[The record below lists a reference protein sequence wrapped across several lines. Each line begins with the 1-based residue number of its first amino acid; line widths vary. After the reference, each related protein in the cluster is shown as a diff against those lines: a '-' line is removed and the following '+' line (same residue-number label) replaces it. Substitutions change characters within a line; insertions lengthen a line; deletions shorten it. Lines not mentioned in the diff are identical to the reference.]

1 MKATQVLINEH
12 EAVLI
17 ILKVLEKIN
26 QRIENEEQLEIKHLE
41 QILEFLKIFVD
52 LCHHSK
58 EEIYLIPTVKK
69 LSIDDHDNLLQT
81 ILNEH
86 NKGRNLV
93 KDLQKAKDDFKN
105 GKKYALAQIAEKA
118 QNYINLLIP
127 HIDKENNILFPRSD
141 AVLKN
146 DQQEKLCEEFEKIE
160 EEKVGIGKHEEFH
173 KMIDNLKNIYLN

>member
-1 MKATQVLINEH
+1 MKATQVLIDEH

-41 QILEFLKIFVD
+41 QILEFFKVFVD
-52 LCHHSK
+52 LCHHTK
-58 EEIYLIPTVKK
+58 EEVCLIPTVKN
-69 LSIDDHDNLLQT
+69 LGIDNHDNLIQI

-93 KDLQKAKDDFKN
+93 KELKEAKDAYKN
-105 GKKYALAQIAEKA
+105 GQKYALAQIAEKA
-118 QNYINLLIP
+118 QSYINLLNS

-141 AVLKN
+141 AVLKEE
-146 DQQEKLCEEFEKIE
+146 QQEELCKEFEKIE
-160 EEKVGIGKHEEFH
+160 EEKIGIGKHEEFH
-173 KMIDNLKNIYLN
+173 KIIDDLKNIYLN